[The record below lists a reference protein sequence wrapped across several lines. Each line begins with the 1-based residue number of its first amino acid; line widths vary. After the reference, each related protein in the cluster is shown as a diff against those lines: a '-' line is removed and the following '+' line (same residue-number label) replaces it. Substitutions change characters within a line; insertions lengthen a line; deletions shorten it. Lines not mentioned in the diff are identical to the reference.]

1 MLYYFAYGSNMLTKR
16 LNQRCPGARRV
27 GRADAADHAIEFSN
41 PSIDKS
47 GKATVRRQGSSVS
60 KSAWISAGKVSAA
73 IAAVALLLGAV
84 FQGQAQQ
91 RSDMADVRAELR
103 SGFAEVNG
111 RFTEVNIRLEN
122 ISGDLVSLR
131 ERVARI
137 EGQLVL
143 PTDSGTQ
150 ANMAPETEE
159 DG

>member
-1 MLYYFAYGSNMLTKR
+1 M
-16 LNQRCPGARRV
+16 
-27 GRADAADHAIEFSN
+27 
-41 PSIDKS
+41 
-47 GKATVRRQGSSVS
+47 S

-73 IAAVALLLGAV
+73 ITAVALLLGAV

-111 RFTEVNIRLEN
+111 RFMEVNSRFAEVNVRLDN

-137 EGQLVL
+137 EGNLAL
-143 PTDSGTQ
+143 PTDAGTQ
-150 ANMAPETEE
+150 ANMAPENE
-159 DG
+159 DDG

>member
-1 MLYYFAYGSNMLTKR
+1 M
-16 LNQRCPGARRV
+16 
-27 GRADAADHAIEFSN
+27 
-41 PSIDKS
+41 
-47 GKATVRRQGSSVS
+47 S

-73 IAAVALLLGAV
+73 IATVALLLGAV

-103 SGFAEVNG
+103 SGFEQVNG
-111 RFTEVNIRLEN
+111 RFAEVNTRLEN

-137 EGQLVL
+137 EGHLAL
-143 PTDSGTQ
+143 RPDAGTQ
-150 ANMAPETEE
+150 ANMAPRTEE